1 MVVPPVPR
9 GQSEYPAKLLA
20 FLVLA
25 FAWSWSCWQLSP
37 LLKAGS
43 PMVAT
48 ALSLI
53 GGFGPSLA
61 AVVVVAHQGGWV
73 GLRFWLTRC
82 LQWRV
87 GWRWIAVAFFFPA
100 ACMAMAGLAH
110 VALGG
115 ILPESPASGHMPL
128 AAANFIL
135 VFLVGGPLG
144 EEFGWRGYAV
154 PVMQRRWGWRVSS
167 VALGGVWALWH
178 LPLFYSAD
186 TAQSQLPMG
195 WYALSVIASSVLFSW
210 LYNRTRG
217 STFPVL
223 MLHTSVNAWS
233 LVIPVMVMPDGS
245 NLRPFQL
252 MVSILVFTA
261 LMLLLFGGPCRKE
274 VRRG

>member
-9 GQSEYPAKLLA
+9 GQSEYPATLIA
-20 FLVLA
+20 FLVFA

-37 LLKAGS
+37 LLKPGS
-43 PMVAT
+43 PMLAT
-48 ALSLI
+48 ALGLI

-73 GLRFWLTRC
+73 GLRFWLKRC

-115 ILPESPASGHMPL
+115 ILPDSPASGHMPL

-167 VALGGVWALWH
+167 LVLGGVWALWH

-195 WYALSVIASSVLFSW
+195 LYTLSVIASSVLFSW
-210 LYNRTRG
+210 LYNHTGG

-233 LVIPVMVMPDGS
+233 LVIPVMVRPDGR

-261 LMLLLFGGPCRKE
+261 LMLLLYGGPSPKGGM
-274 VRRG
+274 RG